1 MPRTRE
7 LHSCHDATTGVIEMS
22 RGCRTNLGICEERTT
37 GSVAARRLAFISRR
51 VVEKSRLFRGFSTRL
66 ILGGPRPVTGP
77 QRTGHARVCATPSR
91 QCDSAVPGA
100 WSPKA
105 IAPIAPI
112 ACSESAC
119 LGEPRSA
126 GPSSACGP
134 CTGRG
139 LASRACDAAHS
150 RPHQQAVSLRP
161 CRACA
166 AAGGAAADSQVVA
179 TTGGC
184 GMGTTLGGCDAG
196 DVRARPSTH
205 LPSMNSCAPR
215 GRRPSCP
222 RKPEPARQTARRPRA
237 NEGRPGSALGS
248 SPL

>member
-1 MPRTRE
+1 MPSWG
-7 LHSCHDATTGVIEMS
+7 HSWGH
-22 RGCRTNLGICEERTT
+22 
-37 GSVAARRLAFISRR
+37 GSGVAALQVNPVRRALSR
-51 VVEKSRLFRGFSTRL
+51 
-66 ILGGPRPVTGP
+66 
-77 QRTGHARVCATPSR
+77 H
-91 QCDSAVPGA
+91 CDTAVPGA

-105 IAPIAPI
+105 IAPIAPA

-119 LGEPRSA
+119 LREPRSA

-150 RPHQQAVSLRP
+150 RPHQQALSLRP

-166 AAGGAAADSQVVA
+166 APGGAAADSQVVA
-179 TTGGC
+179 TTRGC
-184 GMGTTLGGCDAG
+184 GIGTTPGGCDAG
-196 DVRARPSTH
+196 EVRARPRPSTH

-215 GRRPSCP
+215 GCRASCP

-237 NEGRPGSALGS
+237 NEGRPASAS
-248 SPL
+248 RARPPL